1 MLAITQRNIFW
12 SALAAIAVGLA
23 LTGSVD
29 RLGEVSASDAFKR
42 ALVTFAVSR
51 ALNGAISVAQGTE
64 LAIEPAGVGVIL
76 TLGQVLDPINDLV
89 ERFSTVMLVAASS
102 LGLQNLLLDI
112 TSAWAFNLALSVSA
126 LLVFAT
132 AWLPWS
138 RLRRWSGFSRR
149 VLLGLIFM
157 RFAVP
162 LLVIAGSLIFD
173 VYLEAEQTASVNA
186 LEGVQTKIEALNE
199 QPPVIPGPDDSLM
212 DRLGAMLD
220 RSLDSVD
227 FGDRIDRLQAQV
239 AEASEH
245 IINLIVI
252 FVLQTILLP
261 IAFIWMFVE
270 LLKGIGRRL
279 AGSQ

>member
-1 MLAITQRNIFW
+1 MHATTRRSITW
-12 SALAAIAVGLA
+12 SALAVAAVALA
-23 LTGSVD
+23 LSGAVD
-29 RLGEVSASDAFKR
+29 RLGEANAEDAFKR

-89 ERFSTVMLVAASS
+89 ERFSTVMLVASTS

-112 TSAWAFNLALSVSA
+112 TSAEAFNVALLVSA
-126 LLVFAT
+126 LLVLAT
-132 AWLPWS
+132 AWLPWQAWQ
-138 RLRRWSGFSRR
+138 RWSQWSRR
-149 VLLGLIFM
+149 IFLGLFFV
-157 RFAVP
+157 RFAIP
-162 LLVIAGSLIFD
+162 FLVIASTLIFD
-173 VYLEAEQTASVNA
+173 AFLAAEQAASVSA
-186 LEGVQTKIEALNE
+186 LEGVQTKIEEINE
-199 QPPVIPGPDDSLM
+199 QPPVTPGPDDSIM

-220 RSLDSVD
+220 RSLDSID
-227 FGDRIDRLQAQV
+227 FGDRLERLQTQV

-252 FVLQTILLP
+252 FVLQTILVP
-261 IAFIWMFVE
+261 IAFIWVFVE
-270 LLKGIGRRL
+270 ALKGIARRL